1 MTKQKPKNNY
11 VNNKELLAAI
21 IEWKKELL
29 NNKDPNKIIRQN
41 DTIGLAIM
49 LIAEGLSKRFNF
61 SGYTQSWKQE
71 MIADGIEASIKGLH
85 NFDETKYNNPHAY
98 ITRACFNA
106 FVQRIKKER
115 KEVAKKYSY
124 FVHNV
129 YDSHDDDMVALVDE
143 TFIQDIYDK
152 MTHYEESAY
161 KAPGAEKKEVVSDSP
176 SLDFLYEDDN

>member
-1 MTKQKPKNNY
+1 MTEQKPKNNY

-71 MIADGIEASIKGLH
+71 MIADGI
-85 NFDETKYNNPHAY
+85 KYNNPHAY

-129 YDSHDDDMVALVDE
+129 YDRHDDDMVALVDE

>member
-1 MTKQKPKNNY
+1 MEKITLTKNNY
-11 VNNKELLAAI
+11 VNNKELYQAI
-21 IEWKKELL
+21 CEWKQKCREA
-29 NNKDPNKIIRQN
+29 PEGVIVRQN
-41 DTIGLAIM
+41 DKIGLAIM
-49 LIAEGLSKRFNF
+49 LISEGLSKRFNF

-71 MIADGIEASIKGLH
+71 MISDGIEAAIKGLK

-98 ITRACFNA
+98 ITQACFNA

-129 YDSHDDDMVALVDE
+129 YDARDDDMNALVDE

-152 MTHYEESAY
+152 MTHYEESTY
-161 KAPGAEKKEVVSDSP
+161 KTPGAEKKDVVDDSP
-176 SLDFLYEDDN
+176 SLDFLYEAND

>member
-1 MTKQKPKNNY
+1 MSNY
-11 VNNKELLAAI
+11 VNNKELYKAI
-21 IEWKKELL
+21 CDWKQKCKEAGEIV
-29 NNKDPNKIIRQN
+29 KQC

-49 LIAEGLSKRFNF
+49 LISEGLSKRFNF

-71 MIADGIEASIKGLH
+71 MISDGIEASIKGLI
-85 NFDETKYNNPHAY
+85 NFDETKYTNPHAY
-98 ITRACFNA
+98 ITMACFNA

-115 KEVAKKYSY
+115 KEMAKKYSY

-129 YDSHDDDMVALVDE
+129 YDSRCEDMNAIADE

-152 MTHYEESAY
+152 LKQYENSSV
-161 KAPGAEKKEVVSDSP
+161 KSPGSKKSETPVDDSP